1 MSGAG
6 GPVWGKHLAT
16 KPAEALVRFCS
27 GRDVTV
33 VPMADAE
40 LLPYENE
47 ASLKRLQNAY
57 REVGEMLRR
66 RRKLVVLEL
75 DASEADAETL
85 AQRVEAAC
93 LDLNRTPGKAGN
105 ALQSS

>member
-1 MSGAG
+1 M
-6 GPVWGKHLAT
+6 PFPEVLVHLT
-16 KPAEALVRFCS
+16 VPPALAMQRLRS
-27 GRDVTV
+27 RG
-33 VPMADAE
+33 AE

-47 ASLKRLQNAY
+47 PSLKRLQNAY

-75 DASEADAETL
+75 DATEADAEAL

-93 LDLNRTPGKAGN
+93 LELDRAARAPDAGRR
-105 ALQSS
+105 AADR